1 MSLVF
6 VVMLLVDIVSLN
18 VTEIVV
24 AGELNVELSVG
35 LTDKISGGVDS
46 GINSAPNFSK
56 SFASPYS
63 LLLPQLFSNKKSGMT
78 DSGKNT
84 LIILS
89 VFMF

>member
-35 LTDKISGGVDS
+35 LTEEIVGAVESLFPTTVA
-46 GINSAPNFSK
+46 SAPNFS
-56 SFASPYS
+56 
-63 LLLPQLFSNKKSGMT
+63 
-78 DSGKNT
+78 
-84 LIILS
+84 
-89 VFMF
+89 

>member
-46 GINSAPNFSK
+46 GINSAPNFS
-56 SFASPYS
+56 
-63 LLLPQLFSNKKSGMT
+63 
-78 DSGKNT
+78 
-84 LIILS
+84 
-89 VFMF
+89 